1 MITLQTYDFEIE
13 HIKGKDNVVAD
24 GMSRMCPD
32 DRTTRDKS
40 IENTSRKRE
49 EIEEEVDS
57 ESLINFSESTD
68 PVDLLNISKLLMV
81 TNGLQLETHLE
92 LWALPVIQYNTMSD
106 ALIQANIASVHRGE
120 VGHFGVNKTL
130 SLLWEIPEVRKAIS
144 DEPILARGLRAR
156 CRRYIQTCATCQKH
170 AYEKIR
176 NKATPFTVSQFSIAD
191 TIMIDYI
198 ERLPED
204 SEGNSNIIVIVDCF
218 TRFCSLHAT
227 KTTNSTELAG
237 KLFFHASFFNMP
249 CRIISDR
256 GPAFT
261 SKLITDILALVG
273 TEHIKTLA
281 ASKEENAIVE
291 RLNKEVM
298 RHLRNLVFDRQVY
311 DHWSRM
317 LPFVNRILNTAV
329 HSATGVSPAEL
340 VFGPFIQLDRGILA
354 PLMEDEVKTIQETCT
369 YKEYV
374 TNMWTTQS
382 HLLKKARSNLEE
394 KDAKHLA
401 EKDIMN
407 NGEITIFPI
416 GSYVLAEKLN
426 YFTVRAETNKLK
438 PILKGPFQFVA
449 ISDDNSKYTVLNLV
463 SMGLRVYHVTALR
476 AFHSRPEDTDLTK
489 YAVRD
494 DNFFMVRSVKGF
506 KPKTFNTTTSRKTL
520 EFLIEWDID
529 GSETWE
535 PWSNVRRL
543 KEVRKWVQ
551 SPACTNKALKSL
563 FPVNPTLEETE
574 SDEGNSREEEEQAQD
589 TPYWPAI

>member
-1 MITLQTYDFEIE
+1 
-13 HIKGKDNVVAD
+13 
-24 GMSRMCPD
+24 
-32 DRTTRDKS
+32 
-40 IENTSRKRE
+40 
-49 EIEEEVDS
+49 
-57 ESLINFSESTD
+57 
-68 PVDLLNISKLLMV
+68 MV
-81 TNGLQLETHLE
+81 TKGLQLETHLE

-106 ALIQANIASVHRGE
+106 ALIQANIASVHCGE

-130 SLLWEIPEVRKAIS
+130 ALLWEIPEVRKSIS
-144 DEPILARGLRAR
+144 EEPLLAKGLRAR
-156 CRRYIQTCATCQKH
+156 CRRYIQECPTCQKH

-176 NKATPFTVSQFSIAD
+176 NKAKPFTVSQYSIAD
-191 TIMIDYI
+191 TVMIDYI

-204 SEGNSNIIVIVDCF
+204 SDNNKNIIVIVDCF
-218 TRFCSLHAT
+218 SRFCTLHAT
-227 KTTNSTELAG
+227 KTTDSKELARIL
-237 KLFFHASFFNMP
+237 LFHGSLFNMP
-249 CRIISDR
+249 CRIVSDK
-256 GPAFT
+256 GPAFI
-261 SKLITDILALVG
+261 SNLIKDFTALVG

-311 DHWSRM
+311 DHWSHM
-317 LPFVNRILNTAV
+317 LPFINRILITSV

-340 VFGPFIQLDRGILA
+340 VFGPFIPLDRGILA
-354 PLMEDEVKTIQETCT
+354 PLMKDEIETIQATCT

-374 TNMWTTQS
+374 TNMWTAQN
-382 HLLKKARSNLEE
+382 HLIKKARSNLEE
-394 KDAKHLA
+394 KDAKHLS

-407 NGEITIFPI
+407 NGEITVFPI

-438 PILKGPFQFVA
+438 PLLKGPFQVVA
-449 ISDDNSKYTVLNLV
+449 ISDNNSKYTVLNLV

-476 AFHSRPEDTDLTK
+476 AFNARPQDTDLTK

-494 DNFFMVRSVKGF
+494 DNIFIVRSVKGF
-506 KPKTFNTTTSRKTL
+506 RSKTFSTTTSRKTL

-551 SPACTNKALKSL
+551 SPACTNKALKGL
-563 FPVNPTLEETE
+563 FPVNPTVEETE
-574 SDEGNSREEEEQAQD
+574 SDEEENAGEEEGQSSED
-589 TPYWPAI
+589 PYWPSI